1 MASVKNRDTKPE
13 VMFRKFLYSR
23 GLRYRIN
30 YRIGKMRPDLF
41 IRKFNLCVFIHGC
54 FWHSHD
60 GCKKS
65 SIPKTNEKFW
75 IDKLQANKSRDSLQV
90 KKLHEKGFR
99 VRVIWECAI
108 KKTKHTSLDL
118 NKFVGDAKYWE
129 LE

>member
-30 YRIGKMRPDLF
+30 YRIGKIRPDLF
-41 IRKFNLCVFIHGC
+41 LKKFNLCVFIHGC
-54 FWHSHD
+54 FWHSHV

-75 IDKLQANKSRDSLQV
+75 VDKLQANKSRDALQV
-90 KKLHEKGFR
+90 KNLHEKGFR
-99 VRVIWECAI
+99 VRVVWECAI
-108 KKTKHTSLDL
+108 KKKKHTSLDF